1 MRKSLALFLVLL
13 VFAIGGTCY
22 VSASLLKEK
31 DNVQITET
39 VVWGD
44 KSAVEGV
51 TVERNV
57 KYDRYI
63 RWNTT
68 YVVGE
73 EPACDTLYTFD
84 EQGRLR
90 EEGNYRYDGLEL
102 YTDVI
107 RGHDLATVDA
117 EKLTGVNRAMKE
129 LFDETEPG
137 QESSRIIDLSD
148 YLEFYEYEVFID
160 FPGDIFLGHVS
171 KYDIEETLANYQNRE
186 EFIPE
191 ELEAELHIIETISEF
206 FKIPVIENHLY
217 EIGVSK
223 DMDGNLYAWSY
234 GSANGGGSSGN
245 IAMGGTLQES
255 DAFSLWAISVYTDD
269 MCYFTFYPYT
279 DDGQLVDTSY
289 IPGGFGI
296 YQLPFDKES
305 KTVDV
310 DNLKLVYALDPKEEV
325 LNLHYDERRNTILL
339 LGHNDAGSGYKM
351 TVFDADTMEVKQD
364 IVYSEYG
371 YSAGIYLGDDFLV
384 LEAPDDVVVI
394 SVDEEGFY
402 QKEMECD
409 IKQLTEETSVK
420 YLDFSYMDFDWNGEQ
435 LVFVGPLH
443 DGNSHRYYQ
452 SCGFYLAAY
461 DAAGL
466 SFYGEYAS
474 SLDAESSYSNSYYDT
489 YYGYNFVCRPTE
501 NEPICVEWGD

>member
-1 MRKSLALFLVLL
+1 MRKSLALFIVLL

-39 VVWGD
+39 VVLGD
-44 KSAVEGV
+44 KSAIEGV
-51 TVERNV
+51 TIERNV
-57 KYDRYI
+57 KYDRYM
-63 RWNTT
+63 RWSTT

-73 EPACDTLYTFD
+73 EPKCDTVYTFD

-90 EEGNYRYDGLEL
+90 EEPNYNYSGLEL

-107 RGHDLATVDA
+107 RGHDLENVDA
-117 EKLTGVNRAMKE
+117 EKLSGVNRAMKE
-129 LFDETEPG
+129 LFDKTEPG
-137 QESSRIIDLSD
+137 QESSMIIDLGD
-148 YLEFYEYEVFID
+148 YLDFYEYEISIDLPGGVSYHFIN
-160 FPGDIFLGHVS
+160 
-171 KYDIEETLANYQNRE
+171 KADIEEALLRYNANESY
-186 EFIPE
+186 IA
-191 ELEAELHIIETISEF
+191 ELEKELHIVETLTAF

-223 DMDGNLYAWSY
+223 DADGNLYGWSY

-245 IAMGGTLQES
+245 IAMGGTLPES
-255 DAFSLWAISVYTDD
+255 DAFSLWAISVYTED

-279 DDGQLVDTSY
+279 DDGKLIDTSY

-296 YQLPFDKES
+296 YQLPFDKET
-305 KTVDV
+305 KTIDV
-310 DNLKLVYALDPKEEV
+310 DNLKLVYVLDPKEEV

-339 LGHNDAGSGYKM
+339 LGHKESGAGYKM

-364 IVYSEYG
+364 IAYAEDGYG
-371 YSAGIYLGDDFLV
+371 SGIYMGDDFIV
-384 LEAPDDVVVI
+384 LEAADDVVVLA
-394 SVDEEGFY
+394 VDESGLY
-402 QKEMECD
+402 QKEITCD
-409 IKQLTEETSVK
+409 VKCLIEETSVD
-420 YLDFSYMDFDWNGEQ
+420 YLDFSYMDFDWNGEK
-435 LVFVGPLH
+435 LIFAGPLN
-443 DGNSHRYYQ
+443 DSTSYRYYQ

-461 DAAGL
+461 DEAGL
-466 SFYGEYAS
+466 SYYGEYVS

-501 NEPICVEWGD
+501 KDPIFVEWGN